1 MLRER
6 SPIPEPARSHV
17 HGSLTL
23 FRALLG
29 GAPDYDGEMMKT
41 RDAAERLPTERAAAP
56 RAVVLLSGGL
66 DSATAAAW
74 AAREGYRLSALSI
87 DYGQRHAVELAAAR
101 DVAAAVGIDDH
112 VTLRVDL
119 AAFGGSA
126 LVDSAAVVPKG
137 RSDAEIGG
145 GIPTTYVPARNTVF
159 LSLALALA
167 ETRGAEAIVLGVNA
181 IDYSGYPDCRPE
193 YLAAF
198 ERLAALATKVGVEGH
213 APRLLAPLVSLSKA
227 DIIRL
232 GQSLGLDYGL
242 TTSCYDPGPRG
253 EPCGGCDSCLLRAA
267 GFAAAGLVDPR
278 ADSARWR

>member
-1 MLRER
+1 MK
-6 SPIPEPARSHV
+6 PAQ
-17 HGSLTL
+17 TI
-23 FRALLG
+23 
-29 GAPDYDGEMMKT
+29 DT
-41 RDAAERLPTERAAAP
+41 AAAVGQGRGAAMGR

-74 AAREGYRLSALSI
+74 ARGEGYTLTALSVA
-87 DYGQRHAVELAAAR
+87 YGQRHAVELAAAR
-101 DVAAAVGIDDH
+101 AVAAALGIADH
-112 VTLRVDL
+112 VELAVDL

-126 LVDSAAVVPKG
+126 LVDPAASVPKG
-137 RSDAEIGG
+137 RSDAEIAH
-145 GIPTTYVPARNTVF
+145 GIPVTYVPARNTVF

-213 APRLLAPLVSLSKA
+213 APRILAPLVALSKA
-227 DIIRL
+227 EIIRL
-232 GQSLGLDYGL
+232 GHSLGVDYGL
-242 TTSCYDPGPRG
+242 TTSCYDPLPDGR
-253 EPCGGCDSCLLRAA
+253 PCGECDSCHLRAA

-278 ADSARWR
+278 CQWTTP